1 MREERISIRLELV
14 IDQRFDG
21 FSKEAVEQDQ
31 DREALISF
39 LVNQVANSSM
49 KKELMEELFL
59 EEGKNIYAHQ

>member
-1 MREERISIRLELV
+1 MRKERISIRLELV

-21 FSKEAVEQDQ
+21 IPKEAVEQDQ